1 MKEKALKQTKQIR
14 DELAQID
21 RIVSDVRSDWD
32 GFLRKGDD
40 VYLKSVAYDL
50 HGFYT
55 GLERIFQSIA
65 DTIDDHLPSG
75 ENWHK
80 DLLFQMGKEITNVR
94 PAVLSEEAVA
104 LLEEYLRFRHRVRNI
119 YSFNLIPERIK
130 GLVERLPIIHGQVK
144 LNLKDFAEFLENL
157 PMSMG

>member
-21 RIVSDVRSDWD
+21 RIVSNVRSDWD
-32 GFLRKGDD
+32 GFSRKGDD
-40 VYLKSVAYDL
+40 VYLKGVAYDL

-157 PMSMG
+157 PMSMR

>member
-1 MKEKALKQTKQIR
+1 MKGKALKQARQIR
-14 DELAQID
+14 DEPAQIE
-21 RIVSDVRSDWD
+21 RIVSNIRSDWD

-55 GLERIFQSIA
+55 GVERIFQSIA

-80 DLLFQMGKEITNVR
+80 DLLFQMGKEIAKVR
-94 PAVLSEEAVA
+94 PALLS
-104 LLEEYLRFRHRVRNI
+104 
-119 YSFNLIPERIK
+119 
-130 GLVERLPIIHGQVK
+130 
-144 LNLKDFAEFLENL
+144 
-157 PMSMG
+157 